1 MVFPVH
7 PRTRKALNESS
18 FHPELHLGEP
28 VGYVEML
35 QLEKTAAVVITDSGG
50 IQKEAFFQGTPS
62 VTARTETEW
71 VELVEHGWNRL
82 VDPNDPVSIPEAVE
96 AVLSAKLPAVPP
108 NLYGDGHAAEA
119 MVDIL
124 LAAPQSR

>member
-1 MVFPVH
+1 MQP
-7 PRTRKALNESS
+7 A
-18 FHPELHLGEP
+18 LHLGEP

-35 QLEKTAAVVITDSGG
+35 QLEKAAAVVVTDSGG
-50 IQKEAFFQGTPS
+50 IQKEAFFQGTPC

-82 VDPNDPVSIPEAVE
+82 ADPNDPVSIPQAVE
-96 AVLSAKLPAVPP
+96 AALSAELPAAPP

-124 LAAPQSR
+124 LAAPQAH